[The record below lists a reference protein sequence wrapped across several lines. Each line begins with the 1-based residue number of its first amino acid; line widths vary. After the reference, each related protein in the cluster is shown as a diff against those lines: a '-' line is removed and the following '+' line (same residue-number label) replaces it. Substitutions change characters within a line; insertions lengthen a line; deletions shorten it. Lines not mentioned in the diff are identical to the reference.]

1 MLFKRLAVTRM
12 AVVASVIT
20 AGVVGSSLVSVATP
34 SPPVAARPVMC
45 PDGTTGVTDGSWT
58 VTCSGVAAA
67 GLTVKLAVNASG
79 SLRVSASVANVTSG
93 STISYVNVSFVA
105 TGGTATLLVSQTGLP
120 NKLVDI
126 AATKTGGGVTTVG
139 ATESTVPNL
148 PNVVKMTWH

>member
-20 AGVVGSSLVSVATP
+20 AGILGGLLISVGAP
-34 SPPVAARPVMC
+34 SPAVAARPVMC

-58 VTCSGVAAA
+58 VACSGVAAA
-67 GLTVKLAVNASG
+67 GLTVKLGVNASG
-79 SLRVSASVANVTSG
+79 SLRVSASMTNVTSG
-93 STISYVNVSFVA
+93 STISYVNVSFAA

-120 NKLVDI
+120 NKIVDI

-139 ATESTVPNL
+139 ATESTL
-148 PNVVKMTWH
+148 PNVVKVTWH